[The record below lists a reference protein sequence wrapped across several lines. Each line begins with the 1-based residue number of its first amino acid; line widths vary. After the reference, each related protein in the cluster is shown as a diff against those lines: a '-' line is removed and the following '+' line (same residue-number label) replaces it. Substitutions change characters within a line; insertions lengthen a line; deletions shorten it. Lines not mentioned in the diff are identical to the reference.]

1 MKSNE
6 ISMRVKYTFHKIKYF
21 VKCIAVNLSS
31 DEELMKRQFK
41 NYQDYSLDLESPKT
55 LNQKLQW
62 LKLNDRT
69 PLHTICADK
78 INVRSYIEKK
88 LGSKE
93 NLIDLLKVYN
103 SPFEITKESLPNSKF
118 VIKSS
123 HYCGDYFIVRDKN
136 NLDLD
141 EVKNKFIKTLN
152 CNIYHHGRE
161 WQYKHVPRKI
171 IVERLLE
178 DERGRIPNDI
188 KIHCFNGEPKFI
200 YLSVDREGGNYRNI
214 YDVNWNVLD
223 FSWTRK
229 GKDITKF
236 NIKPMSKPE
245 LLDEALSIARKLSSE
260 FKYLRVDLYFVN
272 GKIYIGELT
281 FHQGSGYDRILP
293 HEWDEKLGELLDL

>member
-236 NIKPMSKPE
+236 NIKPMSKPK
-245 LLDEALSIARKLSSE
+245 LLDDALSIARKLSSE

-293 HEWDEKLGELLDL
+293 YEWDEKLGELLDL

>member
-171 IVERLLE
+171 IAERLLE

-293 HEWDEKLGELLDL
+293 YEWDEKLGELLDL

>member
-200 YLSVDREGGNYRNI
+200 YISVDREGGNYRNI

-293 HEWDEKLGELLDL
+293 YEWDEKLGELLDL

>member
-293 HEWDEKLGELLDL
+293 YEWDEKLGELLDL

>member
-6 ISMRVKYTFHKIKYF
+6 ISMRVKYTCHKIKYF

-178 DERGRIPNDI
+178 DECGRIPNDI

-229 GKDITKF
+229 GKDTTKF

-293 HEWDEKLGELLDL
+293 YEWDEKLGELLDL